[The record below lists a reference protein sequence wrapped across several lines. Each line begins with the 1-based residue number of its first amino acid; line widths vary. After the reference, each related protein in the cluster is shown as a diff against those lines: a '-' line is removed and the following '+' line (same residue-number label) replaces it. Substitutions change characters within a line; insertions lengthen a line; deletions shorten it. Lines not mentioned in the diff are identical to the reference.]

1 MCIRDRDKGAGGL
14 IVLVTGNGSNHTG
27 TVESYYTGLAIEG
40 NDVYNVC
47 HEAIYMESV
56 WARDVDKRQV
66 VDFNCNGLEANEYG
80 WWKVTG
86 GQVDFTYTGLE
97 ANEYGWWMVINGKI
111 DFNYN
116 GLQANEYGWWKVT
129 NGKVDFTYNGV
140 ARNEYGWWYVT
151 GGKIDFGYTGLV
163 KILGV
168 MCPVVNGK
176 VMI

>member
-1 MCIRDRDKGAGGL
+1 
-14 IVLVTGNGSNHTG
+14 
-27 TVESYYTGLAIEG
+27 
-40 NDVYNVC
+40 
-47 HEAIYMESV
+47 
-56 WARDVDKRQV
+56 
-66 VDFNCNGLEANEYG
+66 
-80 WWKVTG
+80 
-86 GQVDFTYTGLE
+86 
-97 ANEYGWWMVINGKI
+97 MVINGKI

-168 MCPVVNGK
+168 MCPFVNGK